1 MGFNLVPGVPRLH
14 ALNALER
21 FAFGEL
27 RCLHLEIADRHI
39 SAEDGA
45 RLGFAQGAY
54 RSYLSDLRQSENQIL
69 AGMDGCRRRA
79 IRKAQKNGLVVEP
92 ASPEG
97 FAAEYYNQLRHV
109 FAWQGLTP
117 TYPSLGCRS

>member
-1 MGFNLVPGVPRLH
+1 LSDSRSGNSGACTSKLP
-14 ALNALER
+14 
-21 FAFGEL
+21 
-27 RCLHLEIADRHI
+27 DRHI

-97 FAAEYYNQLRHV
+97 FAEEYYNQLRHV